1 MVIDGLWG
9 EEFKVPTQPIKEI
22 EKKSKSKKVKTV
34 KSDEQLI
41 KSKSTSLEDKLNI
54 CKRNVDRYLSQYKY
68 TTSVLRTKEEVKEY
82 LDKCKKVGFI
92 SIDTETNN
100 SLDPLT
106 CKLMGVC
113 IHTDGENSVYIPVN
127 HTDRNHNRLD
137 NQLSEKDVYELFNDL
152 GECKVIMH
160 NAKFDYKVL
169 KCTTGL
175 EIKIYWDTMTAC
187 RLLDENEKSAS
198 LKAQYQ
204 DKIDNEA
211 EKYNITTIFDKVPYE
226 YVDSDTFALYSAT
239 DAYKTTALYHYQ
251 QKQFENPDLAKLLK
265 LFHEVEIPIIT
276 VSAEMELRG
285 VCIDV
290 EYANK
295 LTAKYQ
301 KEKDE
306 IQAQIDQ
313 ELSKIKPIID
323 EWRLSEDANKL
334 IKPKTDPLYQYD
346 PNYKPPKTY
355 TKNQQLKDPISVNS
369 PTQLAILLYD
379 ILNLPQMKKSPRGTG
394 VDNLEFI
401 EEQTKNP
408 LCHLILG
415 MRKVD
420 KLISTYTSKMPEMLS
435 EKDGRLHG
443 EFMPLK
449 TDTGRFASQNPNLQ
463 NIPSH
468 KKEIRLMFKA
478 QDGYKF
484 VGADYSQA
492 EPRLLAWYSQDEQM
506 INAYK
511 EKRDLYAVVAA
522 AVYGNNYEDNLEF
535 YPDGSRNEAGAE
547 RRTSCKSIILGLM
560 YGRGVDS
567 IAEQIGKSREEAQRI
582 IDDFYT
588 SFPTVKNWED
598 RTIREGETWGYVEG
612 LLGRRRRLP
621 DMQLPQFSAKLET
634 QTKAFNPLL
643 RSTNELLENQ
653 KNKLKWYEQK
663 AVEINNI
670 KDRTKWT
677 LWKQLK
683 EKAKGENIELISN
696 DNFRSRA
703 QRQSI
708 NAKVQG
714 GSATITKK
722 AMIMIHN
729 DPIMR
734 DLDFHLILTIHDE
747 VIGECPE
754 ENAEKVGERL
764 VELMLKAP
772 LPECDIPFKCDYE
785 ISNRWYEDEYKGS
798 LKKEYHKLNEDF
810 EQLVKNHSET
820 DREVLYNIIKED

>member
-1 MVIDGLWG
+1 MVVDGLWG
-9 EEFKVPTQPIKEI
+9 TEFSVPSISIEEI
-22 EKKSKSKKVKTV
+22 EKKSKSKKVKTA

-54 CKRNVDRYLSQYKY
+54 CKRNVDRYLSQYKD
-68 TTSVLRTKEEVKEY
+68 TTSVLRTREEVKEY

-100 SLDPLT
+100 SVDPLT

-137 NQLSEKDVYELFNDL
+137 NQLSEKDIYELFNDL

-226 YVDSDTFALYSAT
+226 YVDPDTFALYSAT

-290 EYANK
+290 EYANR

-306 IQAQIDQ
+306 IQTKINQ
-313 ELSKIKPIID
+313 ELSKIKPLVD

-334 IKPKTDPLYQYD
+334 IKSKTDPLYQYD

-355 TKNQQLKDPISVNS
+355 TKSQQLKDPIEVTSNI
-369 PTQLAILLYD
+369 QLAILLYD
-379 ILNLPQMKKSPRGTG
+379 ILKLPQMIKNSRGVG
-394 VDNLEFI
+394 ADHLEYI
-401 EEQTKNP
+401 YEETKNP
-408 LCHLILG
+408 LCHLILD

-420 KLISTYTSKMPEMLS
+420 KLMNTYTAKLPKILS
-435 EKDGRLHG
+435 ERDGRLHG
-443 EFMPLK
+443 SFNPLD
-449 TDTGRFASQNPNLQ
+449 TDTGRFASKDPNLQ

-468 KKEIRLMFKA
+468 KKEIRLMFKP
-478 QDGYKF
+478 QDNYKF

-511 EKRDLYAVVAA
+511 EKRDLYSVVAST
-522 AVYGNNYEDNLEF
+522 VYGNKYEDNLEF

-560 YGRGVDS
+560 YGRESKS
-567 IAEQIGKSREEAQRI
+567 IAEQIGKSEQEAQQI
-582 IDDFYT
+582 IDEFYEG
-588 SFPTVKNWED
+588 FPKVKEWE
-598 RTIREGETWGYVEG
+598 IETNENCRKLGYVED
-612 LLGRRRRLP
+612 LWGRRRRLP

-670 KDRTKWT
+670 KDRTKWS

-683 EKAKGENIELISN
+683 EKAKSENIEIISNSKLISQAE
-696 DNFRSRA
+696 RKA
-703 QRQSI
+703 V
-708 NAKVQG
+708 NARVQG
-714 GSATITKK
+714 GSATITKR

-729 DPIMR
+729 DTIMK
-734 DLDFHLILTIHDE
+734 DLGFHLVLTIHDE

-772 LPECDIPFKCDYE
+772 LPECKIPFKCDYE

-798 LKKEYHKLNEDF
+798 LKKEYHKLNGDF

-820 DREVLYNIIKED
+820 DREVLYNIIKEN